1 MRIDHIN
8 ALDRSYQCTARY
20 LAHSEISARRSGAVI
35 KRFGLC
41 RSN

>member
-20 LAHSEISARRSGAVI
+20 LAHSGNIGAPQWRRHKKI
-35 KRFGLC
+35 WLMPI
-41 RSN
+41 